1 MKKNSSFVCRV
12 SNIEDLKKVKKSTK
26 YINLNID
33 NANGEV
39 FSYFIENGR
48 KFSYAESFSEL
59 NGYIYVDYNTFIN
72 GEVKIKS
79 IIEGIPKGLSSLEKL
94 RYIYI
99 EIGKIMGYDINII
112 LEKNDNFAFN
122 NLGHINNLW
131 GSLSSGKITNISI
144 VKILKYLCVL
154 LNIDCEIVLN
164 NDHGYLC
171 NKVVIDD
178 QVLFLDITKDIP
190 YIQASF
196 STKYFSSYND
206 DIDLDKKIC
215 YVKKNYNNVKIDNE
229 VKKLMKSGIYDFEDL
244 LLIIQQTLSIDD
256 IKPIELGIILDNILK
271 KYCPSENIC
280 INNLYIND
288 MYGNKEHFILLTIND
303 RHYSYNYKKKSFI
316 ELSKQELVD
325 NLNSRK
331 IGIYLEE
338 EIPNLEMY
346 NTKSII

>member
-33 NANGEV
+33 NPNGEV

-190 YIQASF
+190 YIQAGF

-206 DIDLDKKIC
+206 DIDLDKKIG